1 MSEEKSTL
9 FLLCRQMGEG
19 PDGLP
24 KGVDHRTLAPFPK
37 AAGVAE
43 GLHGMLAF

>member
-1 MSEEKSTL
+1 
-9 FLLCRQMGEG
+9 MGEG

-24 KGVDHRTLAPFPK
+24 KGVDHKTLAPFPK

-43 GLHGMLAF
+43 DRSAWYVSSL